1 MLPCRADRSEHGL
14 PDLSLGWTDRPRGAA
29 QRCGHGALLV
39 RLPLGRGPAP
49 ERARWARDRAHVAE
63 QLPPGRCGYD
73 LQEAPRGARRLRG
86 ARPGARRD
94 EPGRAGAGEPS
105 PRGDGD
111 AQSERGTV
119 DEDSQEAPRGRLVE
133 RAAQRLSAGGRSA
146 GGAVGDDPR
155 APEGGARMSGRVL
168 ATERGYRVEV
178 SYDARA
184 VEGIKGIQIGRAH
197 V

>member
-1 MLPCRADRSEHGL
+1 MNILRHGVTTVDRMNLRLDAIGADETSL
-14 PDLSLGWTDRPRGAA
+14 VISLGHPTEI
-29 QRCGHGALLV
+29 
-39 RLPLGRGPAP
+39 GPNP
-49 ERARWARDRAHVAE
+49 
-63 QLPPGRCGYD
+63 
-73 LQEAPRGARRLRG
+73 
-86 ARPGARRD
+86 
-94 EPGRAGAGEPS
+94 EPGRAGAGEPGAG
-105 PRGDGD
+105 RDGD

-119 DEDSQEAPRGRLVE
+119 DEDSHEAPRGRLVE